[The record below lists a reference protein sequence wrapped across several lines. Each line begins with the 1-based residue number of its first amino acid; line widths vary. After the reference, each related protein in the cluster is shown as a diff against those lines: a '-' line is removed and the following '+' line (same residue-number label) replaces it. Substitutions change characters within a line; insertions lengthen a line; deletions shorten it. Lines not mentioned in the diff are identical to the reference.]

1 MTEQKRKGKKLPVSL
16 KTKTTY
22 TRRNCYW
29 KMNNFLLT
37 DDVYIKVIE
46 DLITSTMLD
55 LKKYLQY
62 AQIGWESLKCYNK
75 DTTITYSILKS
86 KETNNHK
93 VTDRIRIKSQNHK

>member
-1 MTEQKRKGKKLPVSL
+1 MTEQEREGNKLPVSL
-16 KTKTTY
+16 KSKTTY

-29 KMNNFLLT
+29 KKNKSLLT

-62 AQIGWESLKCYNK
+62 AQIG
-75 DTTITYSILKS
+75 
-86 KETNNHK
+86 
-93 VTDRIRIKSQNHK
+93 